1 MSKTK
6 LLVID
11 TQTRVVHSFE
21 GNYRCGEAHLP
32 ADEDLGPAKQLIEE
46 LNGFRET
53 ADERRYKKEQ
63 AEEERVALRKRL
75 MEKHNEFDQWF
86 TLLVER
92 NEELDTFGLD

>member
-32 ADEDLGPAKQLIEE
+32 ADEDLGPAAGLIEE
-46 LNGFRET
+46 LNGFREM
-53 ADERRYKKEQ
+53 ADERRYKKEKA
-63 AEEERVALRKRL
+63 AEELA
-75 MEKHNEFDQWF
+75 
-86 TLLVER
+86 ER
-92 NEELDTFGLD
+92 NKAIMALHHEYAKWFQLLIK